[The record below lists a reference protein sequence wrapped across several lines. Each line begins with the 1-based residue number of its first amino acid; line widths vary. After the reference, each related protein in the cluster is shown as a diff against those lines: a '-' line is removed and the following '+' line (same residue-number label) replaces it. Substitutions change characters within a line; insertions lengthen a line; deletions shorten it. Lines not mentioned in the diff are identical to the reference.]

1 MVRRKYLINLIA
13 LYGLINAINSANG
26 ELFSSEHVTVS
37 ISTRKFLH
45 PWNLRASCVQEKMV

>member
-26 ELFSSEHVTVS
+26 KLLSLEDVTVFLLLS
-37 ISTRKFLH
+37 IRMGL
-45 PWNLRASCVQEKMV
+45 